1 MSTSDCFRYLHNVL
15 KESKMLDMV
24 GFIDPALTGDKGC
37 GSPSKRSEN
46 IKDRLITASENQIFL
61 LPYNAS

>member
-1 MSTSDCFRYLHNVL
+1 
-15 KESKMLDMV
+15 MLDMV

-37 GSPSKRSEN
+37 GSPSTRSGN
-46 IKDRLITASENQIFL
+46 INDRLITASENQIFL